1 MSNAISIRNLTKTF
15 GPKLA
20 VSNLDLDVPT
30 GSLCG
35 FIGPN
40 GAGKTTTIRM
50 IMSILFP
57 DSGELSV
64 LGRPSAIES
73 KDRIGYLPEERGV
86 YRKMKVLPFLTYMAK
101 LKGVD
106 SSAARQKS
114 AEWLGKV
121 GLGDVAKKKC
131 EELSKGMQQKVQF
144 ISAVIHEPDLLI
156 LDEVFSG
163 LDPLNR
169 RLMRELIEEQHKAG
183 RTIVFST
190 HAMYEAEQL
199 CDRVFMIHRG
209 VKVLDDTLQGIRN
222 RFDPKTIVVEPDG
235 HLMDLLSKVFK
246 IDGVYDTWISAQ
258 GITIQTSSDEAGFV
272 SSQLIRSTETLHAR
286 VDPVTDKLDQFLIR
300 PIDWDGI
307 WSAMSLPGIETARP
321 TSEGFHLRL
330 QSGTNPGAIFAGVVS
345 AMPVRRIELKRV
357 NLEDVF
363 IDLVEATGDPNVSRD
378 DLRVHT
384 GQEAAHV

>member
-1 MSNAISIRNLTKTF
+1 MPPNAISIRGLTKTF

-20 VSNLDLDVPT
+20 VSNLDLEVPT

-50 IMSILFP
+50 IMSIIFP
-57 DSGELSV
+57 DSGELTV
-64 LGRPSAIES
+64 LGKSSAIES

-106 SSAARQKS
+106 GAAAKQKS
-114 AEWLGKV
+114 LNWLAKV

-163 LDPLNR
+163 LDPVNR
-169 RLMRELIEEQHKAG
+169 RLMRDLIHEQHASG

-199 CDRVFMIHRG
+199 CDRVFMVHRG

-222 RFDPKTIVVEPDG
+222 RFDPKTIIVEP
-235 HLMDLLSKVFK
+235 LSEQTES
-246 IDGVYDTWISAQ
+246 GESAL
-258 GITIQTSSDEAGFV
+258 G
-272 SSQLIRSTETLHAR
+272 LIRN
-286 VDPVTDKLDQFLIR
+286 
-300 PIDWDGI
+300 
-307 WSAMSLPGIETARP
+307 LPGITHAERDR
-321 TSEGFHLRL
+321 EGIVLNLADGVPPSRL
-330 QSGTNPGAIFAGVVS
+330 MAEIAALLPL
-345 AMPVRRIELKRV
+345 RRIELKRV
-357 NLEDVF
+357 SLEDVF
-363 IDLVEATGDPNVSRD
+363 IDLVDSSTDDTVTRE
-378 DLRVHT
+378 DLRAT
-384 GQEAAHV
+384 LKEEAAHV